1 MTDELT
7 TLTDDQLTFR
17 FSITFVWEW
26 TPEALAIRQELERR
40 GYLFDDRYRDFV
52 TCEGWNKRHGD
63 WSPRD
68 CAQKDAS

>member
-1 MTDELT
+1 MTDEFAA
-7 TLTDDQLTFR
+7 LTDEKLKFW
-17 FSITFVWEW
+17 FSIEFVGSW
-26 TPEALAIRQELERR
+26 TPDALAILHELERR